1 MARASRKRAS
11 AIFRFWL
18 PAAACSS
25 SAVSC
30 ASPNVSHHF
39 GGSDGAPGCAVFQS
53 FVSLKLSGGASLNT
67 AGTGVT
73 GLAYFGPTV
82 QPEIS
87 RADAIAGT
95 HRFVIARF
103 VIAHPPAAREQAI
116 RFPANP
122 KDRG

>member
-11 AIFRFWL
+11 AIFRSWL
-18 PAAACSS
+18 PAVACSS

-30 ASPNVSHHF
+30 ASPNVPHHF

-53 FVSLKLSGGASLNT
+53 FVSLKLSGGASLNM
-67 AGTGVT
+67 AGTAAI

-87 RADAIAGT
+87 RADTIPGT
-95 HRFVIARF
+95 QPLVIERF
-103 VIAHPPAAREQAI
+103 VIAHP
-116 RFPANP
+116 
-122 KDRG
+122 

>member
-67 AGTGVT
+67 AGTGAT
-73 GLAYFGPTV
+73 GLAYLGPTV

-87 RADAIAGT
+87 WADTIPGIQPLVIR
-95 HRFVIARF
+95 RFF
-103 VIAHPPAAREQAI
+103 IAHPPAAREQAI
-116 RFPANP
+116 RSPASPN
-122 KDRG
+122 DRG